1 MRAGIDTSIRAR
13 PSCETAGRSR
23 LRYGCF
29 RRAADAP
36 RTDSADIRRRAS
48 RAARTN
54 SPQPV
59 TNPHATTFGPRMS
72 RGLRRSA
79 NEKADC
85 LRKRSSDRT
94 AKNIRSKEEK
104 QQKEDAPRRYGTPSF
119 FHLPDG
125 YPAGTETERTGPVAF
140 APDYTQPCASMAL
153 ATFMKP
159 AMLAPLT

>member
-23 LRYGCF
+23 LRYGSF

-59 TNPHATTFGPRMS
+59 TNPHAHDLRTADEPRPP
-72 RGLRRSA
+72 A
-79 NEKADC
+79 
-85 LRKRSSDRT
+85 LRKRKSRLPPKTQLRSNG
-94 AKNIRSKEEK
+94 KNIRSKEEK

-119 FHLPDG
+119 FSF
-125 YPAGTETERTGPVAF
+125 AGRLSCRHGNGAHGPVAF

>member
-13 PSCETAGRSR
+13 PSCRFAGRSR
-23 LRYGCF
+23 FRYGSFCC
-29 RRAADAP
+29 AADAP
-36 RTDSADIRRRAS
+36 RTDSANIRRRAS

-94 AKNIRSKEEK
+94 AKTSGARKKNSKK
-104 QQKEDAPRRYGTPSF
+104 RMPAAVRDTLFFSFAGRLSCRYGNGA
-119 FHLPDG
+119 H
-125 YPAGTETERTGPVAF
+125 GPVAF